1 MLRTSRCA
9 SHKSEIP
16 QPFKYFLAGSLTML
30 IYACEANF
38 YSLVYIWDPGCF
50 RLLQLM
56 CTLGLQD

>member
-9 SHKSEIP
+9 SDKSEIL
-16 QPFKYFLAGSLTML
+16 QPFKYFLAGSVTML

-38 YSLVYIWDPGCF
+38 YILVYIWDLGCF